1 MHVTIDPTTIIVL
14 CIAQTSQDKAISAAQ
29 QIMDLKLA
37 NGPMAKAL
45 EDLLP
50 YWDQHDLS
58 CIPKAKLCL
67 AQMQKDPVPFHPG
80 HSIISLHTDENIPLE
95 ERPAPAGIQQYPY
108 HTNEEQSTRGGTPD
122 TYSTNPNLPTP
133 STFSNSINVYK
144 QLIALGILT
153 KDDVPQDQIHRRTHN
168 TSIDTLVMTPPLE
181 PHHDVWTTKST
192 SELHTP
198 STQEALPLPLPL
210 NIPPKQVVF
219 YELRETNIIGE
230 GPESWRL
237 IQHDI
242 GGNEVLVH
250 AEDFPREFTHTRLD
264 MILQLTLPTTL
275 EVKLQHMHLY
285 LKNTITLYKNIR
297 CTCISKTHS
306 TFYNELYTWAV
317 DLEAQDTLK
326 WDMLWRHSFHETV
339 HAAVMLLKKTED
351 NPRWGNHYISNY
363 KTPDRLLT
371 IWHIA
376 KDLNDWHAKPTPN
389 DLFAAL
395 HKEGTWLIHTS
406 QGEQVII
413 KEDMEDFD
421 DLIYSI
427 HSNLPIECLAQ
438 LHNMLNTKPIEEELE
453 QHLDVFIKDAQFVWQ
468 LQHDWDDSTREG
480 GVMLQPWP
488 RQVCII
494 LIYLTTY

>member
-1 MHVTIDPTTIIVL
+1 
-14 CIAQTSQDKAISAAQ
+14 
-29 QIMDLKLA
+29 
-37 NGPMAKAL
+37 
-45 EDLLP
+45 
-50 YWDQHDLS
+50 
-58 CIPKAKLCL
+58 
-67 AQMQKDPVPFHPG
+67 MQKDPVPFHPG

-153 KDDVPQDQIHRRTHN
+153 KDDIPQDQIHRRTCN

-219 YELRETNIIGE
+219 YELRETDIIGE

-242 GGNEVLVH
+242 GGNKVLVH

-275 EVKLQHMHLY
+275 EVKLQHMHLH

-326 WDMLWRHSFHETV
+326 WDML
-339 HAAVMLLKKTED
+339 
-351 NPRWGNHYISNY
+351 
-363 KTPDRLLT
+363 
-371 IWHIA
+371 
-376 KDLNDWHAKPTPN
+376 
-389 DLFAAL
+389 
-395 HKEGTWLIHTS
+395 
-406 QGEQVII
+406 
-413 KEDMEDFD
+413 
-421 DLIYSI
+421 
-427 HSNLPIECLAQ
+427 
-438 LHNMLNTKPIEEELE
+438 
-453 QHLDVFIKDAQFVWQ
+453 
-468 LQHDWDDSTREG
+468 
-480 GVMLQPWP
+480 
-488 RQVCII
+488 
-494 LIYLTTY
+494 